1 MRASKAD
8 SIDFDSQNIE
18 QNYLEDYVN
27 DEQILQQ
34 TDEFAQELAQP
45 DDEPQTCVDNK
56 LTLLNDIDN
65 MLL

>member
-27 DEQILQQ
+27 DEQIL
-34 TDEFAQELAQP
+34 
-45 DDEPQTCVDNK
+45 
-56 LTLLNDIDN
+56 
-65 MLL
+65 